1 MKMHGVIAPSCLCR
15 GLFAVGAIDNLD
27 HNPSST
33 TSTDSFRGTGIS
45 LFQFPAQVKTGLH
58 ESYASVSAVVL
69 TTSATV
75 VPKCQ
80 LKPAGPLHA

>member
-1 MKMHGVIAPSCLCR
+1 MKMHGVIAPYCLCK
-15 GLFAVGAIDNLD
+15 GLFTVGAIDNLD

-33 TSTDSFRGTGIS
+33 TSTDSFRGTGIT
-45 LFQFPAQVKTGLH
+45 FPVSSSGETGLH
-58 ESYASVSAVVL
+58 ESYASVPAVVL
-69 TTSATV
+69 KTSATV